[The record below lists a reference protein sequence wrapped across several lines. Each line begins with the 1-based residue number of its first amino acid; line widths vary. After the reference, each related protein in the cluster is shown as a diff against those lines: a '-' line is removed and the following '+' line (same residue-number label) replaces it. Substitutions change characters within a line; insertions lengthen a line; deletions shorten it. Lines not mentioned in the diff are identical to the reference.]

1 MRSGSVGRDRK
12 EAVEGKFVT
21 VCGKNVNIPCGV
33 PMRCIE
39 VSKKDF
45 MVKPKTNATKR
56 EGERNEVIPK

>member
-1 MRSGSVGRDRK
+1 M
-12 EAVEGKFVT
+12 AVEGKFVT

-39 VSKKDF
+39 VSKKDI